1 MFECLTSTK
10 YKTNFIW
17 KPVVSSIQVQ
27 QSMCSLCS
35 ISSLPNIL
43 SILIPVPQNILLFVS
58 MHSRALLKQLT
69 RPHGMYATFCI
80 DSLVLCANGNELYF
94 LSPRYLTPIGKANK
108 ILGTLGTILLAA
120 TEDFSK

>member
-1 MFECLTSTK
+1 MGKQVCVWVSNQYKVQNQLYLETGCIFNPSAAK
-10 YKTNFIW
+10 YVF
-17 KPVVSSIQVQ
+17 
-27 QSMCSLCS
+27 S

-43 SILIPVPQNILLFVS
+43 SILKPVPQNILLFVS

-80 DSLVLCANGNELYF
+80 DSLVLFANGNDFIFFHPDIL
-94 LSPRYLTPIGKANK
+94 LPLGKQTK
-108 ILGTLGTILLAA
+108 SLAA